1 MYGDPE
7 IVGEGFETLKLEI
20 LEELHHFFENK
31 NLMGLMGNC
40 PLPSLNSGG

>member
-7 IVGEGFETLKLEI
+7 IVGEGFETLKLEF
-20 LEELHHFFENK
+20 LEELHHFFEKK
-31 NLMGLMGNC
+31 NLMGNC